1 LPLQE
6 KGNFYTDKMVS
17 VMNGTLVLKAE
28 ESFNENGTREL
39 LQSQVYSKIKNWNQ
53 GKMKT

>member
-1 LPLQE
+1 
-6 KGNFYTDKMVS
+6 MVS

-53 GKMKT
+53 GKMET